1 MTQEEQYIIEKLYIM
16 DVKTLLITEVTVSE
30 VDECKFAIF
39 DFNDRKCDFN
49 MRGPNIQT
57 LSHSCGYTYPQYIV
71 SKDKGSLNWLKES
84 FKWLVGDI
92 GFVLRDAW
100 HKIYDEK
107 FDDYKHIK

>member
-1 MTQEEQYIIEKLYIM
+1 MEQKEIQELFIM
-16 DVKTLLITEVTVSE
+16 NVKTLQIIKVNINEI
-30 VDECKFAIF
+30 DECKFAIF
-39 DFNDRKCDFN
+39 DFNDRKCNFN

-57 LSHSCGYTYPQYIV
+57 LSHSCSYRYPQYIV

-92 GFVLRDAW
+92 GFILHDAW

-107 FDDYKHIK
+107 FDV